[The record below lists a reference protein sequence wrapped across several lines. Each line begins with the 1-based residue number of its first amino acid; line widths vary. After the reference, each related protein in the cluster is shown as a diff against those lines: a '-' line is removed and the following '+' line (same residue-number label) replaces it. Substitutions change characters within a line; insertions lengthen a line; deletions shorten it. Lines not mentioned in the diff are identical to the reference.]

1 MMLDEKFMIIDWDAK
16 NTEAGGC
23 GLIQD
28 KIRSSACGTEEY
40 YEELSD

>member
-1 MMLDEKFMIIDWDAK
+1 VDEKFKITDWDG
-16 NTEAGGC
+16 NNVEAGDC

-28 KIRSSACGTEEY
+28 DIRSSACGTEEY